1 MATLSAT
8 LENLACHAWAHT
20 YTILLAME
28 SKEVGAA
35 HKAGQLQEQFGCS
48 FHSIV
53 FTLHTHDPSEMPGK
67 ASNVNAAVRQFYHM
81 VTGDR
86 STYMLTIMD
95 AGARGW
101 LGCSQGGRA
110 GVCFMFQNHSVTIAG
125 ALVCGCGVVFLPEI
139 CGAGPSQQ
147 ACIVLLL
154 PFIPA
159 QPHLPCLL
167 SVGLVSFHGMGPCGQ
182 HIWLSV
188 LVPGTPDIV

>member
-1 MATLSAT
+1 MSRCCFCVLTLLCADHVLPLCCADICVLLLQDMATLSAT

-67 ASNVNAAVRQFYHM
+67 ASNVNAAVRQFFHM
-81 VTGDR
+81 VTSDR

-95 AGARGW
+95 AGELTCAVQAG
-101 LGCSQGGRA
+101 GEQGRCVLRA
-110 GVCFMFQNHSVTIAG
+110 
-125 ALVCGCGVVFLPEI
+125 
-139 CGAGPSQQ
+139 
-147 ACIVLLL
+147 
-154 PFIPA
+154 
-159 QPHLPCLL
+159 
-167 SVGLVSFHGMGPCGQ
+167 
-182 HIWLSV
+182 
-188 LVPGTPDIV
+188 